1 MADGTVTSLPL
12 TSAAYVE
19 LARQMV
25 PQVQGASE
33 EINRTR
39 ELPVGLANTLAD
51 RGLFRLL
58 VPRALGGAELD
69 FLQYLAIVQTF
80 GEADGSTAWCI
91 NQNNVFATH
100 SAIMPRETA
109 EEIWREQRA
118 VVANGPP
125 SPACAVPCDG
135 GYLLTG
141 RWNFSSGCRHAG
153 WLASLTP
160 IGEGDGIRE
169 KPEDMKLMVFK
180 KEEATMIDVWDV
192 NGLRGTGSFS
202 FEVSGLFIPESRTFG
217 PTDPPWNDGPLYILP
232 TSLKFASGF
241 ACVALGV
248 ARAGLN
254 VALELASRKT
264 ARGDQSV
271 LSRSSAVQ
279 RQVGQAEATWASAR
293 AFLLEAAGSAWES
306 ACRDG
311 VLTVEQRIRLR
322 LAATNAIRM
331 SADVVDIAY
340 NICGA
345 DAIFGSNPIQRRFQD
360 IHVITQ
366 QIQGRMAHYETA
378 GQFYMGLE
386 PEGLLY

>member
-1 MADGTVTSLPL
+1 MSDGAVTSSPL
-12 TSAAYVE
+12 TGDAYLE
-19 LARQMV
+19 LARTMV
-25 PQVQGASE
+25 PQVQSVSE

-39 ELPVGLANTLAD
+39 ELPVQLANTLAD
-51 RGLFRLL
+51 NGLFRLL

-80 GEADGSTAWCI
+80 GEADGSTGWCI

-100 SAIMPRETA
+100 SAIMPKETA
-109 EEIWREQRA
+109 QEIWREQRA

-141 RWNFSSGCRHAG
+141 RWNFSSGCRHAS

-160 IGEGDGIRE
+160 IGEGDGIRQ

-180 KEEATMIDVWDV
+180 KEEATMIDVWDA

-202 FEVSGLFIPESRTFG
+202 FEVNSLFIPESRTFG
-217 PTDPPWNDGPLYILP
+217 PTDTPWNDGPLYVLP

-279 RQVGQAEATWASAR
+279 RQVGQAEATWSSAR
-293 AFLLEAAGSAWES
+293 AFLLEAACSAWES
-306 ACRDG
+306 ACKDG
-311 VLTVEQRIRLR
+311 SLSVEQRIRLR

-345 DAIFGSNPIQRRFQD
+345 DAIFDSNPIQRRFQD

-366 QIQGRMAHYETA
+366 QIQGRMTHYETA

-386 PEGLLY
+386 PEGLY